1 MPTSPSTSHPS
12 DGPSLSHL
20 LRERIARHARAGRI
34 ALLGRFGP
42 MSYAGLRERIE
53 RIANAMQNVAR
64 GEIVGLLGSRSPDT
78 VAAFLGIMQA
88 GGCPCFLEPHPR
100 VETVRDRLDS
110 ARARCVCLEGE
121 HESLAPALVRAGL
134 RPRRLSRLA
143 PEPPAR
149 SAAEA
154 RPHPTGE
161 PTETPG
167 PAAGGPT
174 ETPGPAA
181 GGPTETPGP
190 AAGGPTETPGPA
202 AGGPT
207 ETPGPA
213 AGGPLGEL
221 REPLTTTDPAMVQL
235 TSGSTGEA
243 KAVVLTHGNLLC
255 NARGIVARTGI
266 TAADRLLHLMPLH
279 HTNGVN
285 NQLIAP
291 LLAGAAVVL
300 ADRFR
305 AEEVEDQI
313 AEYGVTCVTGVP
325 TMYSR
330 MLPHLRDPARRRSL
344 RLLRCGSA
352 PISTTLHER
361 IEAAFGVPLVVS
373 YGLSEATCTSTMNP
387 PGARRIGSVGTVL
400 PGQRVRLLRPGSG
413 EAVPDG
419 AEGEVCIAGASVMKG
434 YLDGSTAAGLREGW
448 LRTGDLGRFDADG
461 YLFITGRLKD
471 VIVRGGENLS
481 PRAIESVLERHPSV
495 ESCCVVGGPHP
506 DLGEVPVAFVQPRAG
521 AGLEAGEL
529 RALVAARLS
538 RAHAP
543 ARIHLVDTLP
553 ESAVGKVDRAALA
566 RRARDRGAGL

>member
-1 MPTSPSTSHPS
+1 MPMSS

-34 ALLGRFGP
+34 ALLGDFGSV
-42 MSYAGLRERIE
+42 SYAGLRERIE
-53 RIANAMQNVAR
+53 RFAKVMQDVAR

-100 VETVRDRLDS
+100 VETVRARLHA
-110 ARARCVCLEGE
+110 ARARGVCLEGE

-134 RPRRLSRLA
+134 RTRRLSRLA

-149 SAAEA
+149 GAAGA
-154 RPHPTGE
+154 RPSPTGE

-167 PAAGGPT
+167 PAT
-174 ETPGPAA
+174 
-181 GGPTETPGP
+181 
-190 AAGGPTETPGPA
+190 
-202 AGGPT
+202 
-207 ETPGPA
+207 
-213 AGGPLGEL
+213 GGPLGEL
-221 REPLTTTDPAMVQL
+221 REPLTTADLAMVQL

-243 KAVVLTHGNLLC
+243 RGVVLTHGNLLC

-266 TAADRLLHLMPLH
+266 TPADRLLHLMPLH

-291 LLAGAAVVL
+291 FLAGAAVVL

-305 AEEVEDQI
+305 AEAVEDQI
-313 AEYGVTCVTGVP
+313 AAYGVTVLTGVP

-330 MLPHLRDPARRRSL
+330 MLPHLRDPGRRRSL
-344 RLLRCGSA
+344 RFLRCGSA

-387 PGARRIGSVGTVL
+387 PAARRIGSVGTVL
-400 PGQRVRLLRPGSG
+400 PGQQIRLLRPRSG

-419 AEGEVCIAGASVMKG
+419 DEGEVCIAGGSVMEG
-434 YLDGSTAAGLREGW
+434 YVDGSTAAALRGGW
-448 LRTGDLGRFDADG
+448 LRSGDLGRFDADG

-481 PRAIESVLERHPSV
+481 PRAIESALERHPAV

-521 AGLEAGEL
+521 AGIEAGEL
-529 RALVAARLS
+529 RALVAGRLS
-538 RAHAP
+538 SPHAP

-553 ESAVGKVDRAALA
+553 ENAVGKVDRAALA
-566 RRARDRGAGL
+566 RRARDGP